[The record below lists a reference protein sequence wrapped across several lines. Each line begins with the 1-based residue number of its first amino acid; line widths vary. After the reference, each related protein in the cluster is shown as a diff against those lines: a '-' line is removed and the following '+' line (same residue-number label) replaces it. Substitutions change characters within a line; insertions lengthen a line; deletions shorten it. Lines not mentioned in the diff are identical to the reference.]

1 MGRKE
6 EEVIFFGTVWTL
18 ERDVSLRM
26 GLGVDFTLLFVP
38 NSHCSLLPYIV
49 LLLTTNYCY
58 CYCYCCCLLHL
69 CSGFS
74 ILAQNFV
81 FYLSSRFCMLKA
93 YLATVLA
100 SGVLVTHNNY
110 DSKENDDLLC
120 TLHWFGFKC
129 MILVGH
135 RLYNNNA

>member
-6 EEVIFFGTVWTL
+6 EDVIFFGTVWTL
-18 ERDVSLRM
+18 ERDVRLRLE
-26 GLGVDFTLLFVP
+26 LGVDFTLVFVP

-49 LLLTTNYCY
+49 LLLTTIYCY
-58 CYCYCCCLLHL
+58 CCLLHL

-74 ILAQNFV
+74 TLAQNFV

-93 YLATVLA
+93 CLATVLA

-110 DSKENDDLLC
+110 DSKETDDLLC
-120 TLHWFGFKC
+120 
-129 MILVGH
+129 LV
-135 RLYNNNA
+135 RN